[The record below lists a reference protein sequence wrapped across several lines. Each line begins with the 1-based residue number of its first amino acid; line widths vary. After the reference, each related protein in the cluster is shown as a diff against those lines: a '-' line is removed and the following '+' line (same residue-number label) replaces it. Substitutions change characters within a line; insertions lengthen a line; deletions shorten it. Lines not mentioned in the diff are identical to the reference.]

1 MNKKFTLGVISGISA
16 ITVAFPVIAQLS
28 SAQDTGAT
36 VSTETSAPAKNKMF
50 FKHKM
55 DTTTAGIQERIDRDS
70 AFLANIDAMI
80 AIQKTATQTHK
91 DALTAALAIT
101 DDTARATA
109 VKAADEAQRTSV
121 QTAMEA
127 NPAFKDAMP
136 FGGGMHKMKMRGG
149 HGPMGGELAEKLG
162 MTNDEL
168 KSAMEAGKTIEEIA
182 QEKGIEL
189 PARPAFGKMMHDEVD
204 AQ

>member
-1 MNKKFTLGVISGISA
+1 MKKSFALGAVSGISA
-16 ITVAFPVIAQLS
+16 LTLAFPLVAQFAG
-28 SAQDTGAT
+28 AQDSG
-36 VSTETSAPAKNKMF
+36 APAKTESADDSHAF
-50 FKHKM
+50 FRHNMKP
-55 DTTTAGIQERIDRDS
+55 DSTQEGIQKRIDHDT

-80 AIQKTATQTHK
+80 AIQKTATQAHK

-101 DDTARATA
+101 DDTARAAA

-121 QTAMEA
+121 ETAMEA

-149 HGPMGGELAEKLG
+149 HGPMGGDLAEKLG
-162 MTNDEL
+162 MTQDEL
-168 KSAMEAGKTIEEIA
+168 KSAIEAGKTIEDIA
-182 QEKGIEL
+182 KEKGIEL
-189 PARPAFGKMMHDEVD
+189 PARPAFGRMMHDEVD